1 MCSVGATVR
10 GVGRVSCRTIP
21 IDSFFAVDLAGTF
34 VFAVEG
40 ATTALGSSL
49 DVFGVMMLS
58 SPTALS
64 RGIMRALLIGAVPSL
79 SIRGLALCR
88 RGV

>member
-1 MCSVGATVR
+1 M
-10 GVGRVSCRTIP
+10 
-21 IDSFFAVDLAGTF
+21 
-34 VFAVEG
+34 FAVEG

-64 RGIMRALLIGAVPSL
+64 RGIMRDLLIGAQPREVRALSL
-79 SIRGLALCR
+79 GAGTDAVFCVAPTTAFSYRVQR
-88 RGV
+88 

>member
-1 MCSVGATVR
+1 VAGGMRRAL
-10 GVGRVSCRTIP
+10 
-21 IDSFFAVDLAGTF
+21 VDMISAY
-34 VFAVEG
+34 VEG

-64 RGIMRALLIGAVPSL
+64 RGIMRDLLIGAVPSL